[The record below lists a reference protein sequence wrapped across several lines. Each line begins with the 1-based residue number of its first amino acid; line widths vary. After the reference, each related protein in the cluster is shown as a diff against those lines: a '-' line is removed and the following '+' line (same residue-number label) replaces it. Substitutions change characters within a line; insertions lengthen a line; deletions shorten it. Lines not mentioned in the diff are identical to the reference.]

1 MKENC
6 RQVAS
11 DAADFDSSQVIL
23 NMADDICNGDTSET
37 DSWFDQ
43 KKKTVLV

>member
-6 RQVAS
+6 RQVASDS

-23 NMADDICNGDTSET
+23 NMADDISNGDTSET
-37 DSWFDQ
+37 DSWFD
-43 KKKTVLV
+43 